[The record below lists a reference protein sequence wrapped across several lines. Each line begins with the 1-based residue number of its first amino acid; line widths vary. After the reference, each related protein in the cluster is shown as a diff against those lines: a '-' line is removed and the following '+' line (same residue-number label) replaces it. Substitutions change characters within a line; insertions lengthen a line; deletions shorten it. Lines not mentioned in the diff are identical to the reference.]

1 VELSEIESLILD
13 KMNTQGGYDP
23 TAKVGANVAPEQSPK
38 LVWMGWMMIGI
49 GLIWLFSGS
58 LSVFLWII
66 RDFGQLNV
74 WTEILLQ
81 SHIALVMNALVIV
94 AGILLLK
101 GKRSGYVMALT
112 SCIYWVG
119 SALFFLL
126 FVFVQYPMGI
136 FTNLGSI
143 LGLSFPPNASSM
155 ATLAINV
162 LIIVVFV
169 GLFNPEVRRSFPNAG
184 RISTAGFLIGL
195 GVVGYTIVCTLL
207 KHFVFLPPE
216 PDYFQF

>member
-1 VELSEIESLILD
+1 
-13 KMNTQGGYDP
+13 MQQNTDP
-23 TAKVGANVAPEQSPK
+23 TQKYGTPQSAPSSK

-66 RDFGQLNV
+66 RDFGQENV

-81 SHIALVMNALVIV
+81 GHIALAMNALVIV
-94 AGILLLK
+94 AGILMLK
-101 GKRSGYVMALT
+101 GKRSGYVMALA

-119 SALFFLL
+119 SALFFL
-126 FVFVQYPMGI
+126 FYIFVQYPIGI
-136 FTNLGSI
+136 FSSLGSI

-162 LIIVVFV
+162 LFIVVFV
-169 GLFNPEVRRSFPNAG
+169 GLFNPEVRRSFVNPG
-184 RISTAGFLIGL
+184 RMTTTGIVLGIGI
-195 GVVGYTIVCTLL
+195 VSYTILCTLL
-207 KHFVFLPPE
+207 KHFVFVPE